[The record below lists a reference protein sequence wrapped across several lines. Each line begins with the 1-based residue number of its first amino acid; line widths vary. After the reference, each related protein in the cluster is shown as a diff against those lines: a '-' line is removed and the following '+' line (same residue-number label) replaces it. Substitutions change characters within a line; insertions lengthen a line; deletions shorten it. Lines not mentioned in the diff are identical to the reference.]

1 MSFASED
8 LLKEDLFMG
17 EWHLSAGSFTYDIN
31 SGDFTLSGNVRLES
45 EQSHDLLECREGA
58 VNLEKQT
65 VALSDGIL
73 FLGGSDFRIQGGS
86 IEKAADETYRIED
99 FSLTTC
105 DNEAPSWSIT
115 GSEIKIAIGGYGTLK
130 NAAFRIKDFPAFYLP
145 YMIFPAKTKRQTGLL
160 LPLFDRS
167 SMNGYGIEIPFFWA
181 ISDTYDMTLYERY
194 MSKRGLMHG
203 LEFRYTAGPD
213 SKGEVLFDILKDET
227 EEKDL
232 TDKDQAE
239 ITPFE
244 RTNRRRYWLR
254 GRADQDLSDN
264 VTARLDMDFVSD
276 QDYLR
281 EFAGEFVGF
290 EGRPDLVEDFGRPME
305 ERYSSFRRS
314 ALRVSRDGEDYSLQG
329 SGYYYQS
336 PQYQGNDHKAQPLAG
351 IFYSLLPERL
361 YKLPLFYT
369 MDTEYNY
376 LWRDE
381 GVSGHSLSVSP
392 EITYPRQLGNYLKL
406 DSSISYMGYL
416 ESYDA
421 YDAGNDTMVK
431 DAYQAR
437 ISFSTVLERV
447 FAVGG
452 QDNARLKHK
461 ITPSIVY
468 DYRVLPEDEDESPW
482 FDPLDHGSKNNMIG
496 LSVNNLLDAS
506 FTDEKGSVSYH
517 QWGRLDIN
525 QGYDIDKLH
534 SDDTANEDK
543 GAWEPLLT
551 TLILRPI
558 NIVNLK
564 ASTAWDHYEERFSTT
579 TLSAN
584 LLIPRSGDT
593 GDRYY
598 IDYVKYDDN
607 NKSLN
612 LQADVKLLDS
622 FRAGGMLNRDLD
634 QRHNINRGLWVQYI
648 AQCWSVKVGFE
659 EDDTD
664 SRYSFKFGIV
674 GF

>member
-1 MSFASED
+1 
-8 LLKEDLFMG
+8 
-17 EWHLSAGSFTYDIN
+17 
-31 SGDFTLSGNVRLES
+31 
-45 EQSHDLLECREGA
+45 
-58 VNLEKQT
+58 
-65 VALSDGIL
+65 
-73 FLGGSDFRIQGGS
+73 
-86 IEKAADETYRIED
+86 KAADDTYRIED

-181 ISDTYDMTLYERY
+181 ISDASDITLYERY
-194 MSKRGLMHG
+194 MSKRGIMHG
-203 LEFRYTAGPD
+203 LEFRYAADAD
-213 SKGEVLFDILKDET
+213 SKGEFLFDILNDKI

-232 TDKDQAE
+232 TDRDQAE

-244 RTNRRRYWLR
+244 RTNQRRYWLR
-254 GRADQDLSDN
+254 GRVDQSLSDN
-264 VTARLDMDFVSD
+264 VTARLDLDFVSD

-305 ERYSSFRRS
+305 ERYSSFRKS
-314 ALRVSRDGEDYSLQG
+314 SLRVSRDGEDYSLQG

-336 PQYQGNDHKAQPLAG
+336 HHDQGDYDKAQPIAG
-351 IFYSLLPERL
+351 LFYSLLPEKL
-361 YKLPLFYT
+361 YKLPLFFT

-376 LWRDE
+376 LWRDK
-381 GVSGHSLSVSP
+381 GISGHTLSVSP
-392 EITYPRQLGNYLKL
+392 EFSYPKQLGNYLKL
-406 DSSISYMGYL
+406 DSCVSYTGNL
-416 ESYDA
+416 EA
-421 YDAGNDTMVK
+421 YDAGYGGNDGMIK

-437 ISFSTVLERV
+437 VSFSTVLERI
-447 FAVGG
+447 FNARR
-452 QDNARLKHK
+452 QDGVRLKHK

-468 DYRVLPEDEDESPW
+468 GYVMAPEDEDQSPW
-482 FDPLDHGSKNNMIG
+482 FDPIDSESKTNMIG
-496 LSVNNLLDAS
+496 LSVENLLDAS
-506 FTDEKGSVSYH
+506 ITDEKGGVSYR
-517 QWGRLDIN
+517 QWARLDIT
-525 QGYDIDKLH
+525 QRYDLNKLR
-534 SDDTANEDK
+534 SDDDANED
-543 GAWEPLLT
+543 GQVRSPLLT

-558 NIVNLK
+558 DIVNLK

-579 TLSAN
+579 TLSADFS
-584 LLIPRSGDT
+584 IPRSGETEDS
-593 GDRYY
+593 YY
-598 IDYVKYDDN
+598 IDYVKYDEN

-634 QRHNINRGLWVQYI
+634 QRHNIHRSLWVQYS
-648 AQCWSVKVGFE
+648 AQCWSVNVGFE

-664 SRYSFKFGIV
+664 KRYSFKFRIV